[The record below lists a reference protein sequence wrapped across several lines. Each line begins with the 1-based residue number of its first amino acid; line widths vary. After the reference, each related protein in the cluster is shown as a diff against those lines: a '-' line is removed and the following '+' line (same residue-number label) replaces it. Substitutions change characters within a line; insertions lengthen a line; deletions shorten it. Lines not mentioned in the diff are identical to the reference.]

1 MQALVAL
8 GVVLELVIRVSS
20 VLAACVLEEY

>member
-8 GVVLELVIRVSS
+8 GVVLELVIRVGG
-20 VLAACVLEEY
+20 VLATCVLEEY